1 MSYVRLPLFLT
12 PQEAAMRLLRYGT
25 ALLAL
30 LTAVSLLIA
39 TPAVAAGPTVRGGD
53 RVYSSSGGS
62 CAIGFNA
69 HGGGT
74 QRYGLLPGGC
84 GGTGTTWYADSAL
97 TVPIGTTAASSF
109 PGGGWALIQYNA
121 TVNAPGEISIGG
133 AGYPITGAASP
144 VVGGRVCL
152 ATPTSGT
159 RCGTVTAVNL
169 TINAGSGA
177 YTGVFAA
184 NLCVEAG
191 TAPGTPSFSGST
203 GVGVLIGS
211 SGNCATGGT
220 SYHLPVVQALNS
232 FGLSLV

>member
-1 MSYVRLPLFLT
+1 
-12 PQEAAMRLLRYGT
+12 MRLLRYVS
-25 ALLAL
+25 ALFAL
-30 LTAVSLLIA
+30 LTAVSLLVA
-39 TPAVAAGPTVRGGD
+39 TPAVAAGPTIRGGD

-62 CAIGFNA
+62 CVIGFNA

-84 GGTGTTWYADSAL
+84 GGAGTTWYADSAL

-109 PGGGWALIQYNA
+109 PGGWGLIQYNA

-133 AGYPITGAASP
+133 VGYPITGAASP

-152 ATPTSGT
+152 AAPTTGT

-169 TINAGSGA
+169 TINVGGGT

-191 TAPGTPSFSGST
+191 TAPGTPSFSGSA
-203 GVGVLIGS
+203 GVGVLIGG
-211 SGNCATGGT
+211 SGNCVTGGT